1 MGNQHPLKVGST
13 DLKTLFPE
21 VAAEADGWDPSAFSA
36 QSNKR
41 MPWVCSKGHRWET
54 SVCNRTGRGSK
65 CPYCTGKKA
74 IKGENDLQTLFPEL
88 AKEADGWDPSELL
101 PQSNKK
107 VGWKCDLGH
116 RWEASVDSRRKT
128 GCPYCAGNK
137 ALLGFNTFLD
147 HFPEIAKQAE
157 GWDPGTVTYGSQKKQ
172 RWKCD
177 LGHTWEAGPTSRARG
192 RGCPV
197 CAGRTL
203 LQGFNDLLSQFPEI
217 AKEADG
223 WDPAATHTGSHNKKR
238 WVCSEGHKWVATVK
252 DRTGDGNGC
261 PFCAD
266 HGFNR
271 DKDAW
276 IYLMERPGE
285 QQIGIT
291 NDLET
296 RIKTH
301 QGRGWNL
308 IETVGPIYGDT
319 AYKTERT
326 LKDWL
331 KTEIGTVQGTTEN
344 WETSRM
350 EVRSLAD
357 LKARSGIETDLF

>member
-1 MGNQHPLKVGST
+1 MGNQHSLKVGST

-41 MPWVCSKGHRWET
+41 MT
-54 SVCNRTGRGSK
+54 
-65 CPYCTGKKA
+65 
-74 IKGENDLQTLFPEL
+74 
-88 AKEADGWDPSELL
+88 
-101 PQSNKK
+101 
-107 VGWKCDLGH
+107 
-116 RWEASVDSRRKT
+116 
-128 GCPYCAGNK
+128 
-137 ALLGFNTFLD
+137 
-147 HFPEIAKQAE
+147 
-157 GWDPGTVTYGSQKKQ
+157 
-172 RWKCD
+172 
-177 LGHTWEAGPTSRARG
+177 
-192 RGCPV
+192 
-197 CAGRTL
+197 
-203 LQGFNDLLSQFPEI
+203 
-217 AKEADG
+217 
-223 WDPAATHTGSHNKKR
+223 
-238 WVCSEGHKWVATVK
+238 WVCSEGHKWVTTVK
-252 DRTGDGNGC
+252 DRTGGGNCC

-308 IETVGPIYGDT
+308 METVGPIYGDI

-326 LKDWL
+326 FKNWL
-331 KTEIGTVQGTTEN
+331 KKEIGTVKGTTEN
-344 WETSRM
+344 WVTSVM

-357 LKARSGIETDLF
+357 LKARSGVETDLF